1 MITIRQALQK
11 IGLLSSEVEET
22 TLYNRLNVLLR
33 DTSVGMRSIV
43 AESVRFVRTAK
54 ENSRGETG
62 TPPMPCRVMSCRHMS
77 LAHCAVLR
85 SQRYDILSAM
95 KPLPCPIP
103 SLPFISSCDVSTRN

>member
-11 IGLLSSEVEET
+11 IGLLSSEAEES

-33 DTSVGMRSIV
+33 DTSVGMKSIV

-54 ENSRGETG
+54 ENSRGG
-62 TPPMPCRVMSCRHMS
+62 TSTTPMPCRVMSCRHMS
-77 LAHCAVLR
+77 LANSAVLR
-85 SQRYDILSAM
+85 SQRYNILSAM
-95 KPLPCPIP
+95 KSLPCLIP